1 MFSSSGAQLPLGFT
15 SCITVKQQDLKFL
28 SLGGHFFINNPLVL
42 YTDRLELCIPR
53 PVWPFLPPKIT
64 IIDCLNFL

>member
-1 MFSSSGAQLPLGFT
+1 MYNCKATGFKV
-15 SCITVKQQDLKFL
+15 SM